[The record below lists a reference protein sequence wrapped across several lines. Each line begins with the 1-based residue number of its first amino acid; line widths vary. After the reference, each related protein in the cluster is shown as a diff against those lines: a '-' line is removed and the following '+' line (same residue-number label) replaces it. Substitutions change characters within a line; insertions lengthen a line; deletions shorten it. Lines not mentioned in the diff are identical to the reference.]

1 MPEDGALC
9 IRFRLSV
16 MPMGC
21 HDNHEAGVSFT
32 LDESRERGQS
42 MKAIAPEDI
51 IPHQEYERQREA
63 FRAKIIALKQ
73 RRRMSVG
80 PCMTMVFENHDT
92 VQFQIQEMIRVER
105 IFDPVK
111 VQDELDVYNALLP
124 APGELS
130 ATLLIEITQDAMI
143 KERLD
148 QFMGLDHGEKVAI
161 VAGGEEVFG
170 EFEGGRSHET
180 KISAVHFVKFRPTAS
195 MTKTFAD
202 LSQPVTIRVDHGDYR
217 EEAPVSGTMR
227 EEWLADVRGGA

>member
-1 MPEDGALC
+1 
-9 IRFRLSV
+9 
-16 MPMGC
+16 MGC
-21 HDNHEAGVSFT
+21 HDNHETGVSFT
-32 LDESRERGQS
+32 PDESRERGLS
-42 MKAIAPEDI
+42 VKAIASEDI
-51 IPHQEYERQREA
+51 ISHQEYERQREA

-73 RRRMSVG
+73 RRRLSVG
-80 PCMTMVFENHDT
+80 PCITMVFENRET
-92 VQFQIQEMIRVER
+92 VRFQIQEMIRVER

-124 APGELS
+124 DSGELS

-161 VAGGEEVFG
+161 VAAGEEVFG

-202 LSQPVTIRVDHGDYR
+202 LSRPVMIRVAHGDYR
-217 EEAPVSGTMR
+217 EETPVSGTMR
-227 EEWLADVRGGA
+227 EEWLADLKGGA